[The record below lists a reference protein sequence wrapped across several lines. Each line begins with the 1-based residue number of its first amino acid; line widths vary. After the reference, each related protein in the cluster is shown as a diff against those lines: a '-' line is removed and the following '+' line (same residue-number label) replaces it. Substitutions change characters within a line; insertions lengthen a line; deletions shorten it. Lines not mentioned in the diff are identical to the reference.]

1 MDFTQITKILND
13 AGIHVCPICGTPFQ
27 PYHSRQKTC
36 GTEECKKAFHNQ
48 YVQARV
54 KRLKAED
61 PEAWRDYHAKANKR
75 WREKQ
80 KGIRQRE
87 EELKEL
93 QERWEKQS
101 EFDKKIAEYGF
112 EYGKRSAEKVLATV
126 PKIDV
131 NIGAKHD
138 RVQSND
144 K

>member
-61 PEAWRDYHAKANKR
+61 PKAWKKYHADANRR

-80 KGIRQRE
+80 KEIRQRE

-101 EFDKKIAEYGF
+101 EFDKKISEYGH

-131 NIGAKHD
+131 NMGESND
-138 RVQSND
+138 RVQNND